1 MLHKHKCQ
9 KKYGALLKCISNN
22 PKKCEKKV
30 LLFKKCMKKVEERGA
45 KKLFPKRTFGALSG
59 NH

>member
-9 KKYGALLKCISNN
+9 KRYKVLLNCISNN

-30 LLFKKCMKKVEERGA
+30 SLFKKCMKEEEERGA
-45 KKLFPKRTFGALSG
+45 KALSPKRTFGTLSG
-59 NH
+59 ND